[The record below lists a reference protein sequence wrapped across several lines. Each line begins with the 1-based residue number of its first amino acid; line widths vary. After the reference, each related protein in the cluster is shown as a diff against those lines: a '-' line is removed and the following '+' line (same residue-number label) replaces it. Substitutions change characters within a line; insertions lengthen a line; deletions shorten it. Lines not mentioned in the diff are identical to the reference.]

1 MISKKGTRSKKN
13 KKEISE
19 PLTASLDDYD
29 KLIGSCDTTPER
41 GSRANSAGSITRIQ
55 RFANLEAGVAPFL
68 YERSNGKYATNI
80 SLQDTILLC
89 QKAYWNVPIF
99 RNTID
104 LMTEFAISEITFSGG
119 NKESRNFFN
128 IWAEKINLW
137 QLTDMFFREYFRSG
151 NVFIYKLFG
160 EFPRE
165 SLRKLQQMNIAEAAL
180 KVPLKYIILNPYDIQ
195 VLASSSFTSPIY
207 KKRLNSFEIGALL
220 RPNNDED
227 KKIASTM
234 PELKNIKNGNQSLEI
249 SLDSDRL
256 VSIFYKKQDYEPLA
270 VPMGFPVLEDIN
282 WKLELKKVDMAVS
295 RTIQQAVLLITQGN
309 DELGPPSQKS
319 QEVLRKIFENG
330 SVGRVLIADYTT
342 KAQFVIPQIGDILDP
357 KKYEIVDRDIRL
369 GLNNIIFGDD
379 KFANASAKMDAF
391 FKRLEFA
398 RKEFIVK
405 FLEPQV
411 REIAKTMNF
420 KSVPTPK
427 WKTHNFRNDS
437 AVLSRVYTRLLELG
451 AISPKDAISAINT
464 NVLPEPYELVESQRE
479 MISEKE
485 DGFYQPLL
493 NPKQSPAGQAGRPN
507 GTPAKQTTQAITPI
521 GQKSVA
527 SYKFS
532 TALIGSV
539 LKEKDELENLIS
551 EALKKKYKIKK
562 LNQSQKSIA
571 FDLANIIISSEQR
584 PDWKNKVNQYIEN
597 PVQDVTKNNISKEIF
612 DIAAHHEI
620 GQDEAAILYHSKK

>member
-195 VLASSSFTSPIY
+195 VLASSSFTAPIY

-220 RPNNDED
+220 RPTNDED

-295 RTIQQAVLLITQGN
+295 RTIQQAVLLITQGS

-464 NVLPEPYELVESQRE
+464 NVLPEPYELIESQKE

-485 DGFYQPLL
+485 QGFYEPLL
-493 NPKQSPAGQAGRPN
+493 NPKQPAGQVGRPT
-507 GTPAKQTTQAITPI
+507 GAPAKQTTQKITPV
-521 GQKSVA
+521 GQRSVA

-532 TALIGSV
+532 TTLIGSV

-562 LNQSQKSIA
+562 LNQSQKNIV
-571 FDLANIIISSEQR
+571 FDIANIIISSEER
-584 PDWKNKVNQYIEN
+584 ADWKNKANQYIEN
-597 PVQDVTKNNISKEIF
+597 PVSDVSKNNISKEIF

>member
-29 KLIGSCDTTPER
+29 KLIGSCDTTPDR
-41 GSRANSAGSITRIQ
+41 GSRSNSAGSITRIQ

-68 YERSNGKYATNI
+68 YEKNSGKYATNI

-128 IWAEKINLW
+128 IWADKINLW

-151 NVFIYKLFG
+151 NVFVYKLFG

-195 VLASSSFTSPIY
+195 ILASSSFTAPTY

-220 RPNNDED
+220 KPSNEED
-227 KKIASTM
+227 KKIASTI

-249 SLDSDRL
+249 SLDSERL

-282 WKLELKKVDMAVS
+282 WKLELKKVDMAIS
-295 RTIQQAVLLITQGN
+295 RTIQQAVLLITQG
-309 DELGPPSQKS
+309 DEELGPPSAKS

-398 RKEFIVK
+398 RQEFMTK
-405 FLEPQV
+405 FLVPQI
-411 REIAKTMNF
+411 RDIAKTMNF
-420 KSVPTPK
+420 KSVPEPK

-464 NVLPEPYELVESQRE
+464 NVLPEPYELVESQKE

-485 DGFYQPLL
+485 QGFYEPLL
-493 NPKQSPAGQAGRPN
+493 NPKQPAGQAGRPAA
-507 GTPAKQTTQAITPI
+507 TPAKQTTQKITPV
-521 GQKSVA
+521 GQRSVA

-532 TALIGSV
+532 TKSITNT
-539 LKEKDELENLIS
+539 LKEKDLLEANVC
-551 EALKKKYKIKK
+551 ETLKKKYKIKR
-562 LNQSQKSIA
+562 LNQSQKNIA
-571 FDLANIIISSEQR
+571 SDIANIIISSEEKENWQSKI
-584 PDWKNKVNQYIEN
+584 DNYIEN
-597 PVQDVTKNNISKEIF
+597 PISDVTKNKISKEIF

>member
-41 GSRANSAGSITRIQ
+41 GSRSNSAGSITRIQ

-68 YERSNGKYATNI
+68 YEKNSSRYATNI

-104 LMTEFAISEITFSGG
+104 LMTEFAISDIVFSGG

-128 IWAEKINLW
+128 AWAEKINLW
-137 QLTDMFFREYFRSG
+137 QLSDMFFREYFRSG

-180 KVPLKYIILNPYDIQ
+180 KIPLKYIILNPYDIQ
-195 VLASSSFTSPIY
+195 VLASSSFTAPIY
-207 KKRLNSFEIGALL
+207 RKRLNSFELGALM
-220 RPNNDED
+220 RPSNDED
-227 KKIASTM
+227 KKIASTI

-256 VSIFYKKQDYEPLA
+256 VSVFYKKQDYEPLA

-282 WKLELKKVDMAVS
+282 WKLELKKVDMAIS
-295 RTIQQAVLLITQGN
+295 RTIQQAVLLITQG
-309 DELGPPSQKS
+309 DEELGPPSQKS

-357 KKYEIVDRDIRL
+357 KKYEIVDKDIRL

-379 KFANASAKMDAF
+379 KYANASAKMDAF

-398 RKEFIVK
+398 RQEFMTK

-411 REIAKTMNF
+411 RDIAKTMNF
-420 KSVPTPK
+420 KSVPVPK

-464 NVLPEPYELVESQRE
+464 NVLPEPYELAESQKE

-485 DGFYQPLL
+485 QGFYEPLL
-493 NPKQSPAGQAGRPN
+493 NPKQNVGQSGRPAA
-507 GTPAKQTTQAITPI
+507 TPAKQTTQKITPV

-532 TALIGSV
+532 TTLMTSAI
-539 LKEKDELENLIS
+539 KEKEELEGLVS
-551 EALKKKYKIKK
+551 DALKKKYKIKRLNGAQK
-562 LNQSQKSIA
+562 LIA
-571 FDLANIIISSEQR
+571 SDITNIIISSEEKSK
-584 PDWKNKVNQYIEN
+584 WKAKINDYINN
-597 PVQDVTKNNISKEIF
+597 PVSDIINNNITKDIF
-612 DIAAHHEI
+612 DIAAYHEI
-620 GQDEAAILYHSKK
+620 GQNEAAILYHSKK

>member
-1 MISKKGTRSKKN
+1 MISKKGTRSKKS

-41 GSRANSAGSITRIQ
+41 GSRANSAGSITRVQ

-68 YERSNGKYATNI
+68 YEKNSSRYATNI

-128 IWAEKINLW
+128 AWAEKINLW
-137 QLTDMFFREYFRSG
+137 QLADMFFREYFRSG

-180 KVPLKYIILNPYDIQ
+180 RIPLKYIILNPYDIQ
-195 VLASSSFTSPIY
+195 VLASSSFTAPIY
-207 KKRLNSFEIGALL
+207 RKRLNAFELGALL
-220 RPNNDED
+220 RPTSEED
-227 KKIASTM
+227 KKIASTI
-234 PELKNIKNGNQSLEI
+234 PELKDIKNKNQSLEI
-249 SLDSDRL
+249 SLDGDRL
-256 VSIFYKKQDYEPLA
+256 ISVFYKKQDYEPLA

-282 WKLELKKVDMAVS
+282 WKLELKKVDMAIS
-295 RTIQQAVLLITQGN
+295 RTIQQAVLLITQG
-309 DELGPPSQKS
+309 DEELGPPSQKS

-357 KKYEIVDRDIRL
+357 KKYEIVDKDIRL

-379 KFANASAKMDAF
+379 KYANASAKMDAF

-398 RKEFIVK
+398 RQEFMTK

-411 REIAKTMNF
+411 RDIAKTMNF
-420 KSVPTPK
+420 KSVPMPK

-464 NVLPEPYELVESQRE
+464 NVLPDPYELIESQKE
-479 MISEKE
+479 MIAEKKE
-485 DGFYQPLL
+485 GFYEPLL
-493 NPKQSPAGQAGRPN
+493 NPKQPTGQAGRPSA
-507 GTPAKQTTQAITPI
+507 TPAKQTTQKITPV

-532 TALIGSV
+532 AKLIAST
-539 LKEKDELENLIS
+539 LKEKEELESLVCD
-551 EALKKKYKIKK
+551 ALRKKYKIKK
-562 LNQSQKSIA
+562 LNQAQKSIA
-571 FDLANIIISSEQR
+571 FDLTNILVSSEER
-584 PDWKNKVNQYIEN
+584 SNWKNKINDYVNN
-597 PVQDVTKNNISKEIF
+597 PISDITNNEISKAIL

>member
-220 RPNNDED
+220 RPTNDED

-464 NVLPEPYELVESQRE
+464 NVLPEPYELVESQKE

-493 NPKQSPAGQAGRPN
+493 NPKQSPAGQAGRPS
-507 GTPAKQTTQAITPI
+507 GTPAKQTTQGITPI

-551 EALKKKYKIKK
+551 EVLKKKYKIKK

-571 FDLANIIISSEQR
+571 FDLTNIIISSEQR

-597 PVQDVTKNNISKEIF
+597 PVSDVSKNNISKEIF

-620 GQDEAAILYHSKK
+620 TQDEAAILYHSKK

>member
-1 MISKKGTRSKKN
+1 MISKKGTRYKKN
-13 KKEISE
+13 KKEVLE

-41 GSRANSAGSITRIQ
+41 GSRSNSAGSITRIS

-68 YERSNGKYATNI
+68 YEKNSSRYATNV

-128 IWAEKINLW
+128 IWAEKVNMW

-165 SLRKLQQMNIAEAAL
+165 SLRKLQRMNIAEATL

-195 VLASSSFTSPIY
+195 VLASSSFTAAIY

-220 RPNNDED
+220 RPTNDED

-295 RTIQQAVLLITQGN
+295 RTIQQAVLLITQGS

-342 KAQFVIPQIGDILDP
+342 KAQFIIPQIGDILDP

-398 RKEFIVK
+398 RQEFMNK
-405 FLEPQV
+405 FLEPQI
-411 REIAKTMNF
+411 RDIAKTMNF
-420 KSVPTPK
+420 KSVPVPK

-464 NVLPEPYELVESQRE
+464 NVLPEPYELEESQRE

-485 DGFYQPLL
+485 QGFYEPLL
-493 NPKQSPAGQAGRPN
+493 NPKQNTRQAGRPS
-507 GTPAKQTTQAITPI
+507 GTPAKQVSQNITPV

-532 TALIGSV
+532 TKLIASI
-539 LKEKDELENLIS
+539 LKEKDELENLVS
-551 EALKKKYKIKK
+551 NELKKKYKIKK
-562 LNQSQKSIA
+562 LNQSQKIVASDIT
-571 FDLANIIISSEQR
+571 NIIVSSEQK
-584 PDWKNKVNQYIEN
+584 DYWKNKVNDYIDN
-597 PVQDVTKNNISKEIF
+597 PISDVTKNNISKEIF

>member
-1 MISKKGTRSKKN
+1 MTSKKGTRSKKI
-13 KKEISE
+13 KKVISE

-41 GSRANSAGSITRIQ
+41 GSRSNSAGSITRIQ

-68 YERSNGKYATNI
+68 YEKNSSRYATNI

-104 LMTEFAISEITFSGG
+104 LMTEFAISDITFSGG

-128 IWAEKINLW
+128 AWAEKINLW
-137 QLTDMFFREYFRSG
+137 QLSDMFFREYFRSG

-180 KVPLKYIILNPYDIQ
+180 KIPLKYIILNPYDIQ
-195 VLASSSFTSPIY
+195 VLASSSFTAPIY
-207 KKRLNSFEIGALL
+207 RKRLNSFELGALI
-220 RPNNDED
+220 RPSNDED
-227 KKIASTM
+227 KKIASTI
-234 PELKNIKNGNQSLEI
+234 PELKDIKNGNQSLEI

-256 VSIFYKKQDYEPLA
+256 VSVFYKKQDYEPLA

-282 WKLELKKVDMAVS
+282 WKLELKKVDMAIS
-295 RTIQQAVLLITQGN
+295 RTIQQAVLLITQG
-309 DELGPPSQKS
+309 DEELGPPSQKS

-357 KKYEIVDRDIRL
+357 KKYEIVDKDIRL

-379 KFANASAKMDAF
+379 KYANASAKMDAF

-398 RKEFIVK
+398 RQEFMTK

-411 REIAKTMNF
+411 RDIAKTMNF
-420 KSVPTPK
+420 KSIPFPK

-464 NVLPEPYELVESQRE
+464 NVLPEPYELAESQKE

-485 DGFYQPLL
+485 QGFYEPLL
-493 NPKQSPAGQAGRPN
+493 NPKQNIGQSGRPAA
-507 GTPAKQTTQAITPI
+507 TPAKQTTQKITPV

-532 TALIGSV
+532 TNLIASI
-539 LKEKDELENLIS
+539 LKEKEDLEALVS
-551 EALKKKYKIKK
+551 DALKKKYKIKK
-562 LNQSQKSIA
+562 LNNAQKLIA
-571 FDLANIIISSEQR
+571 SDITNIIISSEEKSK
-584 PDWKNKVNQYIEN
+584 WKNKISSYLEN
-597 PVQDVTKNNISKEIF
+597 PVSDIVNNKITKEIF
-612 DIAAHHEI
+612 DIAAHHEV
-620 GQDEAAILYHSKK
+620 GQNEAAILYHAKK

>member
-1 MISKKGTRSKKN
+1 MTSKKGTRSKKI

-29 KLIGSCDTTPER
+29 KLIGSCDTIPER
-41 GSRANSAGSITRIQ
+41 GSRSNSAGSITRIQ

-68 YERSNGKYATNI
+68 YEKNSSRYATNI

-104 LMTEFAISEITFSGG
+104 LMTEFAISDIVFSGG

-128 IWAEKINLW
+128 AWAEKINLW
-137 QLTDMFFREYFRSG
+137 QLSDMFFREYFRSG

-180 KVPLKYIILNPYDIQ
+180 KIPLKYIILNPYDIQ
-195 VLASSSFTSPIY
+195 VLASSSFTAPIY
-207 KKRLNSFEIGALL
+207 RKRLNSFELGALM
-220 RPNNDED
+220 RPSNDED
-227 KKIASTM
+227 KKIASTI

-256 VSIFYKKQDYEPLA
+256 VSVFYKKQDYEPLA

-282 WKLELKKVDMAVS
+282 WKLELKKVDMAIS
-295 RTIQQAVLLITQGN
+295 RTIQQAVLLITQG
-309 DELGPPSQKS
+309 DEELGPPSQKS

-357 KKYEIVDRDIRL
+357 KKYEIVDKDIRL

-379 KFANASAKMDAF
+379 KYANASAKMDAF

-398 RKEFIVK
+398 RQEFMTK

-411 REIAKTMNF
+411 RDIAKTMNF
-420 KSVPTPK
+420 KSVPVPK

-464 NVLPEPYELVESQRE
+464 NVLPEPYELVESQKE

-485 DGFYQPLL
+485 QGFYEPLL
-493 NPKQSPAGQAGRPN
+493 NPKQAAGQAGRPSA
-507 GTPAKQTTQAITPI
+507 TPAKQTTQKITPV

-532 TALIGSV
+532 TAMIASV
-539 LKEKDELENLIS
+539 LKERDDLENS
-551 EALKKKYKIKK
+551 VTDALKKKYKVKR
-562 LNQSQKSIA
+562 LNNVQKQISSDIT
-571 FDLANIIISSEQR
+571 NIIISSEEKSQ
-584 PDWKNKVNQYIEN
+584 WKNKIDFYLEN
-597 PVQDVTKNNISKEIF
+597 PISDIVNNKITKEIF

-620 GQDEAAILYHSKK
+620 GENEAAILYHSKK

>member
-13 KKEISE
+13 KREISE

-68 YERSNGKYATNI
+68 YEKNSSRYATNI

-104 LMTEFAISEITFSGG
+104 LMTEFAISDIVFSGG

-128 IWAEKINLW
+128 AWAEKINLW
-137 QLTDMFFREYFRSG
+137 QLSDMFFREYFRSG

-207 KKRLNSFEIGALL
+207 RKRLNSFELGALM
-220 RPNNDED
+220 RPSNDED
-227 KKIASTM
+227 KKIASTI
-234 PELKNIKNGNQSLEI
+234 PELKDIKNKNQSLEI

-282 WKLELKKVDMAVS
+282 WKLELKKVDMAIS
-295 RTIQQAVLLITQGN
+295 RTIQQAVLLITQG
-309 DELGPPSQKS
+309 DEELGPPSQKS

-357 KKYEIVDRDIRL
+357 KKYEIVDKDIRL

-379 KFANASAKMDAF
+379 KYANASAKMDAF

-398 RKEFIVK
+398 RQEFMTK

-411 REIAKTMNF
+411 RDIAKTMNF
-420 KSVPTPK
+420 KSVPVPK

-464 NVLPEPYELVESQRE
+464 NVLPEPYELVESQKE
-479 MISEKE
+479 MILEKE
-485 DGFYQPLL
+485 QGFYEPLL
-493 NPKQSPAGQAGRPN
+493 NPKQPAGQSGRPEA
-507 GTPAKQTTQAITPI
+507 TPAKQTTQKITPV

-532 TALIGSV
+532 TTLIASI
-539 LKEKDELENLIS
+539 LKEKENLENIVS
-551 EALKKKYKIKK
+551 EHLKKKYKVKRLNPQQK
-562 LNQSQKSIA
+562 LIA
-571 FDLANIIISSEQR
+571 SDIADIIISSEEKSNWLSTIDR
-584 PDWKNKVNQYIEN
+584 YIEN
-597 PVQDVTKNNISKEIF
+597 PISDVTNNKITKEIF
-612 DIAAHHEI
+612 NIAAHHEI
-620 GQDEAAILYHSKK
+620 GQSEAAILYHSKK

>member
-29 KLIGSCDTTPER
+29 KLIGSCDVMPER
-41 GSRANSAGSITRIQ
+41 GSRSNSAGSITRIQ

-68 YERSNGKYATNI
+68 YEKNSSRYATNI

-119 NKESRNFFN
+119 NKESRNFFST
-128 IWAEKINLW
+128 WAQKINLW

-165 SLRKLQQMNIAEAAL
+165 SLRKLQQMNIMEAAL
-180 KVPLKYIILNPYDIQ
+180 KIPLKYIILNPYDIQ
-195 VLASSSFTSPIY
+195 VLASSSFTSAIY
-207 KKRLNSFEIGALL
+207 KKRLNSFELGALL
-220 RPNNDED
+220 KPTSEED
-227 KKIASTM
+227 KKIASTI
-234 PELKNIKNGNQSLEI
+234 PELKNVKGNQSLEI

-256 VSIFYKKQDYEPLA
+256 ISVFYKKQDYEPLA

-282 WKLELKKVDMAVS
+282 WKLELKKVDMAIS
-295 RTIQQAVLLITQGN
+295 RTIQQAVLLITQG
-309 DELGPPSQKS
+309 DEDLGPPSQKS

-369 GLNNIIFGDD
+369 GLNNVIFGDD
-379 KFANASAKMDAF
+379 KYANASAKMDAF

-398 RKEFIVK
+398 RQEFMTK

-411 REIAKTMNF
+411 RDIAKIMNF
-420 KSVPTPK
+420 KSAPEPK
-427 WKTHNFRNDS
+427 WKTRNFRNDS

-464 NVLPEPYELVESQRE
+464 NVLPEPYELAESQKE

-485 DGFYQPLL
+485 QGFYEPLL
-493 NPKQSPAGQAGRPN
+493 NPKQPIGQAGRPN
-507 GTPAKQTTQAITPI
+507 ATPSKQTTQKITPI

-527 SYKFS
+527 SYRFS
-532 TALIGSV
+532 AKLIAST
-539 LKEKDELENLIS
+539 LKNKEELESLVCEN
-551 EALKKKYKIKK
+551 LKKKYKIKR
-562 LNQSQKSIA
+562 LNQAQKNIA
-571 FDLANIIISSEQR
+571 SDITNIIVSCEQKN
-584 PDWKNKVNQYIEN
+584 DWKNKINQYIDN
-597 PVQDVTKNNISKEIF
+597 PISDINNEVTREIF
-612 DIAAHHEI
+612 DIAANHEI
-620 GQDEAAILYHSKK
+620 NQEEAAILYHSKK

>member
-1 MISKKGTRSKKN
+1 MTSKKGTRSKKI

-29 KLIGSCDTTPER
+29 KIIGSCDTTPER
-41 GSRANSAGSITRIQ
+41 GSRSNSAGSITRIQ

-68 YERSNGKYATNI
+68 YEKNSSRYATNI

-104 LMTEFAISEITFSGG
+104 LMTEFAISDIVFSGG

-128 IWAEKINLW
+128 AWAEKINLW
-137 QLTDMFFREYFRSG
+137 QLSDMFFREYFRSG

-165 SLRKLQQMNIAEAAL
+165 SLRKLQQMNLAEAAL
-180 KVPLKYIILNPYDIQ
+180 KIPLKYIILNPYDIQ
-195 VLASSSFTSPIY
+195 VLASSSFTAPIY
-207 KKRLNSFEIGALL
+207 RKRLNSFELGALM
-220 RPNNDED
+220 RPSNDED
-227 KKIASTM
+227 KKIASTI

-256 VSIFYKKQDYEPLA
+256 VSVFYKKQDYEPLA

-282 WKLELKKVDMAVS
+282 WKLELKKVDMAIS
-295 RTIQQAVLLITQGN
+295 RTIQQAVLLITQG
-309 DELGPPSQKS
+309 DEELGPPSQKS

-357 KKYEIVDRDIRL
+357 KKYEIVDKDIRL

-379 KFANASAKMDAF
+379 KYANASAKMDAF

-398 RKEFIVK
+398 RQEFMTK

-411 REIAKTMNF
+411 RDIAKTMNF
-420 KSVPTPK
+420 KSVPVPK

-464 NVLPEPYELVESQRE
+464 NVLPEPYELTESQKE

-485 DGFYQPLL
+485 QGFYEPLL
-493 NPKQSPAGQAGRPN
+493 NPKQVAGQSGRPSA
-507 GTPAKQTTQAITPI
+507 TPAKQTTQKITPV

-532 TALIGSV
+532 TTLIASI
-539 LKEKDELENLIS
+539 LKEKEGLEDLVAQS
-551 EALKKKYKIKK
+551 LRKKYKVKK
-562 LNQSQKSIA
+562 LNNAQKNIVSDI
-571 FDLANIIISSEQR
+571 ANIIISSE
-584 PDWKNKVNQYIEN
+584 PKEHWVSKIEN
-597 PVQDVTKNNISKEIF
+597 YINNPVSDFMNNKITKDIF
-612 DIAAHHEI
+612 EIAAHHEI
-620 GQDEAAILYHSKK
+620 GQDEAAILYHAKK

>member
-1 MISKKGTRSKKN
+1 MTSKKGTRSKKI
-13 KKEISE
+13 KKEIPE
-19 PLTASLDDYD
+19 PITASLDDYD
-29 KLIGSCDTTPER
+29 KLIGSCDNTPER
-41 GSRANSAGSITRIQ
+41 GSRSNSAGSITRVQ

-68 YERSNGKYATNI
+68 YEKNGGRYATNI

-104 LMTEFAISEITFSGG
+104 LMTEFAISDIVFSGG

-137 QLTDMFFREYFRSG
+137 QLSDMFFREYFRSG

-195 VLASSSFTSPIY
+195 VLASSSFTAPIY
-207 KKRLNSFEIGALL
+207 KKRLNSFELGALL
-220 RPNNDED
+220 RPSNDED
-227 KKIASTM
+227 KKIASTI

-256 VSIFYKKQDYEPLA
+256 VSVFYKKQDYEPLA

-282 WKLELKKVDMAVS
+282 WKLELKKVDMAIS
-295 RTIQQAVLLITQGN
+295 RTIQQAVLLITQG
-309 DELGPPSQKS
+309 DEELGPPSQKS

-357 KKYEIVDRDIRL
+357 KKYEIVDKDIRL

-379 KFANASAKMDAF
+379 KYANASAKMDAF

-398 RKEFIVK
+398 RQEFMTK
-405 FLEPQV
+405 FLEPQI
-411 REIAKTMNF
+411 RDIAKTMNF
-420 KSVPTPK
+420 KSVPVPK

-464 NVLPEPYELVESQRE
+464 NVLPEPYELAESQKE

-485 DGFYQPLL
+485 QGFYEPLL
-493 NPKQSPAGQAGRPN
+493 NPKQGLDSAGRPKA
-507 GTPAKQTTQAITPI
+507 TPAKQTTQKITPV

-532 TALIGSV
+532 TKLITSI
-539 LKEKDELENLIS
+539 LKEKDELESLV
-551 EALKKKYKIKK
+551 EASLKKKYKIKK
-562 LNQSQKSIA
+562 LNSEQKLIA
-571 FDLANIIISSEQR
+571 SDITNIIVSSEEK
-584 PDWKNKVNQYIEN
+584 DHWKNKINDYIDN
-597 PVQDVTKNNISKEIF
+597 PISDVTKNSISRDIF
-612 DIAAHHEI
+612 DIAAYHEI
-620 GQDEAAILYHSKK
+620 GADEAAILYHSKK

>member
-319 QEVLRKIFENG
+319 Q
-330 SVGRVLIADYTT
+330 
-342 KAQFVIPQIGDILDP
+342 
-357 KKYEIVDRDIRL
+357 
-369 GLNNIIFGDD
+369 
-379 KFANASAKMDAF
+379 
-391 FKRLEFA
+391 
-398 RKEFIVK
+398 
-405 FLEPQV
+405 
-411 REIAKTMNF
+411 
-420 KSVPTPK
+420 
-427 WKTHNFRNDS
+427 
-437 AVLSRVYTRLLELG
+437 
-451 AISPKDAISAINT
+451 
-464 NVLPEPYELVESQRE
+464 
-479 MISEKE
+479 
-485 DGFYQPLL
+485 
-493 NPKQSPAGQAGRPN
+493 
-507 GTPAKQTTQAITPI
+507 
-521 GQKSVA
+521 
-527 SYKFS
+527 
-532 TALIGSV
+532 
-539 LKEKDELENLIS
+539 
-551 EALKKKYKIKK
+551 
-562 LNQSQKSIA
+562 
-571 FDLANIIISSEQR
+571 
-584 PDWKNKVNQYIEN
+584 
-597 PVQDVTKNNISKEIF
+597 
-612 DIAAHHEI
+612 
-620 GQDEAAILYHSKK
+620 